1 MDKLPPANIEAEQAL
16 LGCIMLDPNVL
27 SLIANWLPVEAFF
40 IRAHQKIYS
49 SCLELRKKGEV
60 ADLIRLIDWLTEKNE
75 IEEVGGSTV
84 VIRLVNRTVS
94 STNYDRYAQL
104 IYDKFLRRQLIKL
117 GGDIVEIGYDPD
129 LDISEAYQQI
139 LKLLPPDLTQ
149 KGKPKKHIK
158 ITKLK
163 FSMPTPLHPDSKLEV
178 EAETLDEDNLEQA
191 FEELSSSVL
200 EMLRSRFPTKDKTLQ
215 DLSPEES

>member
-1 MDKLPPANIEAEQAL
+1 MDKLPPANIEAEQAI
-16 LGCIMLDPNVL
+16 LGCLMLDPNALGRIVNL
-27 SLIANWLPVEAFF
+27 LPVEAFF

-49 SCLELRKKGEV
+49 SCLELREKGKPN
-60 ADLIRLIDWLTEKNE
+60 DYLHLLDWLTEKNQ
-75 IEEVGGSTV
+75 IDEVGGSTV
-84 VIRLVNRTVS
+84 LATLLNRTVS
-94 STNYDRYAQL
+94 AVNVDHYAEL
-104 IYDKFLRRQLIKL
+104 VYDKFLWRQIIKL
-117 GGDIVEIGYDPD
+117 GGDITEIGYDPD

-139 LKLLPPDLTQ
+139 LKLLPPGLTQ

-163 FSMPTPLHPDSKLEV
+163 FSMPTRLHPDSKIEV

-200 EMLRSRFPTKDKTLQ
+200 EMLRSRFPTKDKTPQ
-215 DLSPEES
+215 DLNPEES